1 MYFTEVLME
10 THAPNQP
17 ISEETSR
24 RITSLRFLLAV
35 LVVFIHNNFTAES
48 IAKTFEETGRTI
60 PFCQNAFGQWV
71 QLFIS
76 GGIARCAVPLFFL
89 FAAFLQG
96 VKNDPYPVLLKKKA
110 KSLALPY
117 ALWMAVYVLY
127 FGVLKLVVAKIA
139 PQVLAHQDKTMLT
152 MTMRDWAESLIGFY
166 SGTGDG
172 NPRFAMQF
180 WFVRDLMIFT
190 AVSPVLIKLIRKF
203 PVGVFFCA
211 SVFYLSASIS
221 FDAHAN
227 YSVFFY
233 IVGLYWGIFNFALF
247 EKIDTIGWAETL
259 CLFAA
264 TFVLSAAVPSRLSGC
279 CATLSACLLLLK
291 FSALISN
298 SRRTFSAADYFSGFS
313 FFLYAIHMPVLNEL
327 LKKLWLR
334 FFPMTNTFFSL
345 FEYFGVSV
353 LTVAIGT
360 GIGIALKKICPPL
373 FTVLNGGRK

>member
-1 MYFTEVLME
+1 ME
-10 THAPNQP
+10 QSAQP

-76 GGIARCAVPLFFL
+76 GGIAQCAVPLFFL

-96 VKNDPYPVLLKKKA
+96 VKNDSYPVLLKKKA

-117 ALWMAVYVLY
+117 VLWMSVYVLY
-127 FGVLKLVVAKIA
+127 FGVLKLAVAKVA
-139 PQVLAHQDKTMLT
+139 PQVLARPDATMLT
-152 MTMRDWAESLIGFY
+152 WTAKDWIAKLIGF
-166 SGTGDG
+166 GEF
-172 NPRFAMQF
+172 NRFLTTEDFSLPTFAAQF
-180 WFVRDLMIFT
+180 WFVRDLLILML
-190 AVSPVLIKLIRKF
+190 VSPAIRFLIKKF
-203 PVGVFFCA
+203 PAGFFVF
-211 SVFYLSASIS
+211 SAAVYVIPLPVW
-221 FDAHAN
+221 FVQTQAF
-227 YSVFFY
+227 FFY
-233 IVGLYWGIFNFALF
+233 IIGLYWSASGFDLPA
-247 EKIDTIGWAETL
+247 KIDKIKWSEAAVLFVLAFIFTHTIGGGTGTTGYWLMVIFACVLLLKTSAFIARNKK
-259 CLFAA
+259 LFAA
-264 TFVLSAAVPSRLSGC
+264 ARSIAP
-279 CATLSACLLLLK
+279 
-291 FSALISN
+291 
-298 SRRTFSAADYFSGFS
+298 FS

-345 FEYFGVSV
+345 FEYFGVPV

-373 FTVLNGGRK
+373 FSLLNGGRK